1 MSERGLKFKQFGSR
15 IWERKRTA
23 GKARQRKRKERVKRR
38 KILMR
43 KTFHEVDG

>member
-1 MSERGLKFKQFGSR
+1 MSEPGFKFKQFGSR
-15 IWERKRTA
+15 IWEGKRTA
-23 GKARQRKRKERVKRR
+23 KKARQGKRRERVKRR